1 MTDKPEPNKEYALT
15 GKSGDACIA
24 NGSSWKESE
33 VKKKPETCNEQL
45 ERMVKNIA
53 LDITDENNT
62 MKQLESFIDGV
73 YDIEWITHQDH
84 SYKAA
89 RLLVAGGG
97 PNIWVNL
104 QTNTVDGYWGADKRS
119 WGFQDNIGLDDYL
132 QEMHDSNKCLY

>member
-1 MTDKPEPNKEYALT
+1 MTDKPEPNKKYALT

-45 ERMVKNIA
+45 ERMVKSYAN
-53 LDITDENNT
+53 DITEPKTPTLDDAHEF
-62 MKQLESFIDGV
+62 MDHV
-73 YDIEWITHQDH
+73 YNIEWITHQDH

-89 RLLVAGGG
+89 RLLVAGNG

-104 QTNTVDGYWGADKRS
+104 QTYTVDGYWASDKFS
-119 WGFQDNIGLDDYL
+119 WSFQDNIGLDEYL
-132 QEMHDSNKCLY
+132 QDMHEDK